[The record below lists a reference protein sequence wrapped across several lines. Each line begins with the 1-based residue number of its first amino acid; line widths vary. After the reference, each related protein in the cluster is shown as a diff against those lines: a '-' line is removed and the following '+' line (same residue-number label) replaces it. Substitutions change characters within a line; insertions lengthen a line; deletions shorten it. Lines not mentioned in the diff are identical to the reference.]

1 MNLVNLFQSIP
12 TEDLVKVSESHS
24 KLHLDFSVMTVYEKK
39 KSPDKFGL
47 NESQQYC

>member
-39 KSPDKFGL
+39 KAQTNLG
-47 NESQQYC
+47 